1 MLRQKDVNKYK
12 KRSKYDQLLSLSK
25 DGRFFLNNERPI
37 KDNLIKT
44 INQEKVTKF
53 IDDIL
58 VSKKITRLLFRSN
71 SNFEINYYLN
81 TKNKF
86 FTHKTP
92 LVTKSQ
98 DNITVKQVK
107 KQACLDMKNNVN
119 SFKKYRQNLVHS
131 MDNVNKR
138 KIKIF
143 KKELRDIENLPNE
156 QLNQNRINGFIRSYN
171 SIRRKFDM
179 RKNQELVRNNSCNL
193 NNYIKLNKENIKYKF
208 SKKSN
213 NLLLK
218 SISSD
223 TNESNGKPTHF
234 INKGI
239 EINKSLNKTFLPN
252 YKLDLNDVFSRLY
265 HNEVL
270 LSPSSSTGNLK
281 RPQSSKMKSTLNY
294 EMENSAT
301 YNPKIVF
308 KLKKVI
314 KSTSGKEFTLKITK
328 DIISR
333 CFIKYS
339 GGPSVLNMGFY
350 KKDKEENKNNY
361 EMNNMKVMEDFLDDT
376 DNTKRTKKAVN
387 FYKLVDRKN
396 GNSFL
401 HKAVIGGYEDFVR
414 YFLEKKSNINLKNND
429 GNTPLHLALYN
440 KKKNPKIIDILMEYK
455 PKLDLKNNKGE
466 IPFELFTDEMKV
478 KYGIDKLIIGKGN

>member
-12 KRSKYDQLLSLSK
+12 KRSKYEQLLSLSK
-25 DGRFFLNNERPI
+25 DGRFFLKNERPI

-58 VSKKITRLLFRSN
+58 VNKKITHLLFRSN

-92 LVTKSQ
+92 LVTKNK
-98 DNITVKQVK
+98 DNITVKQIK
-107 KQACLDMKNNVN
+107 KQACLDMKNDIN
-119 SFKKYRQNLVHS
+119 SFKKYRQKLVHS

-143 KKELRDIENLPNE
+143 KKDLRDIENLPNE
-156 QLNQNRINGFIRSYN
+156 ELKQNRINGFIRSYK

-179 RKNQELVRNNSCNL
+179 RKKQELARNNSCHL
-193 NNYIKLNKENIKYKF
+193 NNYIKLNKENIKSKF
-208 SKKSN
+208 SKKNN

-218 SISSD
+218 SISND
-223 TNESNGKPTHF
+223 TNESDGKTTNF

-239 EINKSLNKTFLPN
+239 QINKNLNKTFLPN
-252 YKLDLNDVFSRLY
+252 YKLDLNNVFSRLY

-270 LSPSSSTGNLK
+270 LSPSSSTGNSK
-281 RPQSSKMKSTLNY
+281 RLQSSKIKSTLSY
-294 EMENSAT
+294 EFENSAT
-301 YNPKIVF
+301 YNPKIMF
-308 KLKKVI
+308 KIKNVI
-314 KSTSGKEFTLKITK
+314 KSTSGKEFTLKITR
-328 DIISR
+328 DIIRR
-333 CFIKYS
+333 CFVKYS

-350 KKDKEENKNNY
+350 NNDKEENKKNY
-361 EMNNMKVMEDFLDDT
+361 ETNDMKVMEDFPDGT
-376 DNTKRTKKAVN
+376 DNTKKAKEAVN

-429 GNTPLHLALYN
+429 GNTPLHLALHN
-440 KKKNPKIIDILMEYK
+440 KKKNQNIIDILMEYK
-455 PKLDLKNNKGE
+455 PRLDLKNNKDE

-478 KYGIDKLIIGKGN
+478 KYGIDKLIIGKEN